1 MYGVSG
7 EVDKIRI
14 FWFGKCKN
22 ASKMCRMI
30 LVMRKEMSAK
40 PISQRRLW
48 STPRPHMT
56 FSQITLKM
64 LHPLQSP
71 KFRTLDKLLV
81 ARRSSSLR
89 SMRTKRYYHSELHI
103 KFLLESYVWSPQRQ
117 LHCEKL
123 LPSLF
128 IRRSAAALHV
138 KTRLTNQA
146 CRDTWLEPCY
156 PVKEQR
162 WVLHFRCT

>member
-1 MYGVSG
+1 M
-7 EVDKIRI
+7 
-14 FWFGKCKN
+14 FGKCNLTCKI
-22 ASKMCRMI
+22 CRMT
-30 LVMRKEMSAK
+30 LAMRKEMSAK

-48 STPRPHMT
+48 STPRPLMT
-56 FSQITLKM
+56 FSQITHKM
-64 LHPLQSP
+64 LHFLQSP

-81 ARRSSSLR
+81 AHRSSSLR
-89 SMRTKRYYHSELHI
+89 SMRTKRYDQSDFNA
-103 KFLLESYVWSPQRQ
+103 KFLIEGHVWSPQRQ